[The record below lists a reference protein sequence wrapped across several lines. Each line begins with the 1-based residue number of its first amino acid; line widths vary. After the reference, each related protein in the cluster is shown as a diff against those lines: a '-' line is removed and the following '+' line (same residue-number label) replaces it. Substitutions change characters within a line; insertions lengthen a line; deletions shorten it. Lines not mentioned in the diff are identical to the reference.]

1 MIKKIKF
8 SQKIFNKKLLT
19 ILIGLSSYSVYGE
32 CVDLENTVNYSV
44 IASDGSSCI
53 ATKNAYYGN
62 NTVSS
67 KASSSLEFISDSVTI
82 VNRHPN
88 AIAVLSENDSR
99 ILFDNDVNI
108 IVQRAGN
115 SRGIQV
121 GYYLQS
127 GALPSS
133 VTING
138 NATIDFTGDTTSAT
152 YWNFAIY
159 ANAARSLLHVKGDL
173 AINQFYQG
181 IRVDNGGYVNVD
193 GKTTINDS
201 VIGIMLGV
209 GENRTNFTDLNI
221 DAIQSG
227 ITAYGNSSVVST
239 GNTKI
244 NVSTTTNT
252 GSAISTGS
260 LFDGWISLGD
270 SEVNSNTGTIY
281 IGANA
286 ELITNG
292 ENTITID
299 ASRNLRSTTI
309 HVNGIVNNSAG
320 GKSIVM
326 GVGDD
331 ILIQSGGKINGDIY
345 MGSGN
350 NNYVF
355 SGGSMNG
362 SVYMQDGDSTASIT
376 QNADVSNLLLVD
388 GGEGTDSLTIKGQN
402 ISLYTRSSADKT
414 LGLDVLNWNVINLE
428 NSQITLS
435 DNLFEVPTTADNNV
449 LNIDQ
454 TTVLNTALA
463 QTTIYANVD
472 NQGTINLQN
481 GDVPTVLTIEGNY
494 VSNGGSL
501 KLDSILGNDTSV
513 TDKLVITGDVST
525 GASGATAV
533 YINNIGGLGDK
544 TIEGIKIVEVNGTSS
559 DDAFVQGARIVAGA
573 YDYKLK
579 QGSSIDTNSWYLTS
593 ERGEIPTKELR
604 PEAASYI
611 GNLMAANSLFNLRLH
626 DRLGE
631 TQYTDLLTGEQKVTS
646 MWMRYKYGYTKYEV
660 GSQLNGK
667 NNWNITQLGGDIAQ
681 WGNEG
686 KSRLHLG
693 LMAGYGRST
702 NDANSKLTVYKSSGK
717 VDGYSFGVYGTWYSN
732 EDSHNGFY
740 LDSWASWNRYH
751 GSVHGQDQASEK
763 YDLKGLTASIES
775 GYTLL
780 AAQSANYNLQL
791 QPKGQLT
798 WMGVKMD
805 DHTENEGTKVSAN
818 ANNLQLRLGL
828 KTIIGYR
835 STTNSVNQQAG
846 QLFLEA
852 NWLHNTKAYSVQMDD
867 VRVSQDGGRNIA
879 EIKAGLEGRITPHTD
894 IWFNLAHQVSNHGY
908 SDTGLMLGLKYLF

>member
-8 SQKIFNKKLLT
+8 SQKILNKKLLT

-32 CVDLENTVNYSV
+32 CVDL
-44 IASDGSSCI
+44 ASAANNAVRANDGSTCT
-53 ATKNAYYGN
+53 ATKEDYQGN
-62 NTVSS
+62 NTVTSKESS
-67 KASSSLEFISDSVTI
+67 TLEFTASSVSIS
-82 VNRHPN
+82 NLHAN
-88 AIAVLSENDSR
+88 AITVLAENDGS
-99 ILFDNDVNI
+99 IIFDNDVNI
-108 IVQRAGN
+108 YVHKAGN
-115 SRGIQV
+115 SRGVQV

-127 GALPSS
+127 GALPSNI
-133 VTING
+133 T
-138 NATIDFTGDTTSAT
+138 
-152 YWNFAIY
+152 
-159 ANAARSLLHVKGDL
+159 VKGDATVNFL
-173 AINQFYQG
+173 GDTSDAKYWNYGIFVNAAKSLFDVKGNLTINKFLNG
-181 IRVDNGGYVNVD
+181 INVENGGYVNVD
-193 GKTTINDS
+193 GKTTVNGS
-201 VIGIMLGV
+201 GSGIVLNV
-209 GENRTNFTDLNI
+209 GENKATFNELEINTINT
-221 DAIQSG
+221 G
-227 ITAYGNSSVVST
+227 ITIRDQSTISST
-239 GNTKI
+239 G
-244 NVSTTTNT
+244 STIISTS
-252 GSAISTGS
+252 GYASSAISTGS
-260 LFDGWISLGD
+260 LFTGSISLGD
-270 SEVNSNTGTIY
+270 TNINSESSTIY
-281 IGANA
+281 IGENA
-286 ELITNG
+286 QLTSSGDESV
-292 ENTITID
+292 TI
-299 ASRNLRSTTI
+299 
-309 HVNGIVNNSAG
+309 NNSLNLQNTTVNIKGSVSNTSG

-326 GVGDD
+326 GYGDD
-331 ILIQSGGKINGDIY
+331 TLIQSAGSIIGDIY
-345 MGSGN
+345 MGNGN
-350 NNYVF
+350 NRYQF
-355 SGGSMNG
+355 SGGTMNG
-362 SVYMQDGDSTASIT
+362 NVYMGYGDDVAIISQD
-376 QNADVSNLLLVD
+376 ADVSNLSLID
-388 GGEGTDSLTIKGQN
+388 GGAGTNTLTLNNQN
-402 ISLYTRSSADKT
+402 ISIYTSDSADKT

-481 GDVPTVLTIEGNY
+481 GDVPTILTIEGNY

-579 QGSSIDTNSWYLTS
+579 QGSSSDTNSWYLTS

-805 DHTENEGTKVSAN
+805 DHIENEGTKVSAN

-835 STTNSVNQQAG
+835 STANSVNQQAG

>member
-8 SQKIFNKKLLT
+8 SQKILNKKLLT

-32 CVDLENTVNYSV
+32 CVDLENTANYSV

-53 ATKNAYYGN
+53 ATKDAYYGN

-133 VTING
+133 VTVNG

-152 YWNFAIY
+152 YWNYGIFV
-159 ANAARSLLHVKGDL
+159 NAAKSLLDVKGNL
-173 AINQFYQG
+173 TINKFLNG
-181 IRVDNGGYVNVD
+181 INVENGGYVNVD
-193 GKTTINDS
+193 GKTTVNGS
-201 VIGIMLGV
+201 GSGIVLNV
-209 GENRTNFTDLNI
+209 GENKATFNELEINTINT
-221 DAIQSG
+221 G
-227 ITAYGNSSVVST
+227 ITIRDQSTISST
-239 GNTKI
+239 G
-244 NVSTTTNT
+244 STIISTS
-252 GSAISTGS
+252 GYGSSAISTGS
-260 LFDGWISLGD
+260 LFTGSISLGD
-270 SEVNSNTGTIY
+270 TNINTESGTIY
-281 IGANA
+281 IGENA
-286 ELITNG
+286 QLTSSGDESV
-292 ENTITID
+292 TI
-299 ASRNLRSTTI
+299 
-309 HVNGIVNNSAG
+309 NNSLNLQNTTLEIKGSVSNTSG

-326 GVGDD
+326 GYGDD
-331 ILIQSGGKINGDIY
+331 TLIQSAGSIIGDIY
-345 MGSGN
+345 MGNGN
-350 NNYVF
+350 NRYQF
-355 SGGSMNG
+355 SGGTMNG
-362 SVYMQDGDSTASIT
+362 NVYMGYGDDVAIISQD
-376 QNADVSNLLLVD
+376 ADVSNLSLID
-388 GGEGTDSLTIKGQN
+388 GGAGTNTLTLNNQN

-454 TTVLNTALA
+454 TTVLNAALA

-559 DDAFVQGARIVAGA
+559 DDAFVQGARIVGGA

-579 QGSSIDTNSWYLTS
+579 QGSSSDTNSWYLTS

-604 PEAASYI
+604 SEAASYI

-631 TQYTDLLTGEQKVTS
+631 TQYTDLLTGEQQVTS
-646 MWMRYKYGYTKYEV
+646 MWIRYKYGYTKYEV

-780 AAQSANYNLQL
+780 AVQSANYNLQL

-835 STTNSVNQQAG
+835 STANSVNQQAG